1 MPVKAHRHAKLEQ
14 PREFVLSKST
24 GLGRH
29 TRDFDWAEKNIPCQ
43 AACPAG
49 TDIPGYLEAITDGD
63 FAKAYRLNL
72 ESNVFPA
79 VLGRVCTRPCEPA
92 CRHGWEG
99 LGEPVAICWSK
110 RAADDHMLA
119 GDPQVLEPLFLP
131 SGKSVGVIGGGAA
144 GLTAARELAL
154 WGHEVTIYEQHEE
167 AGGMMIQGIP
177 EFRLPRDVVRREV
190 DQVQLCGV
198 TLNCGFQVGRDAT
211 LDELR
216 EKHDA
221 VVIAAGTFQ
230 PNRPD
235 IAGVDLPHVRHG
247 VEFLQEVNA
256 GGEPPVGEPVVVIGG
271 GFTAVDCVRIARRLG
286 SQNVTMVYRRRMED
300 SYIPEEEFG
309 LFPAEG
315 IEVEFLAQPIEIV
328 AGAVRFARTEVV
340 DGKAQVIEGQGSET
354 FELPADTVLLGT
366 GQAPNLDW
374 LDEIYHGIIT
384 AEHGTS
390 EVGLYIAGDFGTGP
404 GSLID
409 SIGHAKTCA
418 RKVDEFLMD
427 EDRFIDG
434 VLVEDIP
441 RTTTGRT
448 AAMDALPREVMPERA
463 IEARGL
469 RDEVDLGLRKTASE
483 IEASRCYLC
492 NYKFEIDNDL
502 CIYCDRCL
510 RVMPVDDCIVKV
522 SDLIYDEKDR
532 IAGYQESSSSRD
544 YNLLYLDGDQCIR
557 CGACVEV
564 CPVDCIT
571 LQKVTVKTLP
581 AKKATGRR

>member
-1 MPVKAHRHAKLEQ
+1 MPVKPNRHAKLEQ
-14 PREFVLSKST
+14 PREFVLSKAT

-29 TRDFDWAEKNIPCQ
+29 ARDADWAAKNIPCQ

-119 GDPQVLEPLFLP
+119 GHPQVLEPLFLP
-131 SGKSVGVIGGGAA
+131 SGKSVGVVGGGAA

-154 WGHEVTIYEQHEE
+154 WGHEVTVYEQHDE

-190 DQVQLCGV
+190 DQVRRCGV
-198 TLNCGFQVGRDAT
+198 RFECNFQVGRDAS

-221 VVIAAGTFQ
+221 VVIAAGTFK

-235 IAGVDLPHVRHG
+235 IEGVGLGHVRHG
-247 VEFLQEVNA
+247 VEVLQEINA
-256 GGEPPVGEPVVVIGG
+256 GAEPTLGERVVVIGG

-286 SQNVTMVYRRRMED
+286 SPKVTMVYRRRMED
-300 SYIPEEEFG
+300 SYIPEEEFAM
-309 LFPAEG
+309 FPAEG
-315 IEVEFLAQPIEIV
+315 IEVVFCAQPVEIS
-328 AGAVRFARTEVV
+328 ADAVRFARTEVV
-340 DGKAQVIEGQGSET
+340 DGKAVCLEGEGAS
-354 FELPADTVLLGT
+354 FELAADTVLLGT

-374 LDEIYHGIIT
+374 LDELYHGIIT

-390 EVGLYIAGDFGTGP
+390 EDGLYIAGDFGTGP

-409 SIGHAKTCA
+409 AIGHAKACA
-418 RKVDEFLMD
+418 RTVDEFLMD
-427 EDRFIDG
+427 ENRFIDG
-434 VLVEDIP
+434 VLVEDVP

-448 AAMDALPREVMPERA
+448 AAMDALPREAMPERA

-469 RDEVDLGLRKTASE
+469 RRDRQRPVHLLR
-483 IEASRCYLC
+483 
-492 NYKFEIDNDL
+492 
-502 CIYCDRCL
+502 
-510 RVMPVDDCIVKV
+510 P
-522 SDLIYDEKDR
+522 
-532 IAGYQESSSSRD
+532 
-544 YNLLYLDGDQCIR
+544 
-557 CGACVEV
+557 
-564 CPVDCIT
+564 
-571 LQKVTVKTLP
+571 LP
-581 AKKATGRR
+581 ARDAGRRLHRQSQRPDLRRQGSDRRLPAVYLKP